1 MAALQREI
9 KFYVM
14 HPDDPKLTV
23 RSSYNVKNPY
33 APDRYYQGWGN
44 MRDMRHMWA
53 INQTISI
60 NYLQKLIGILI
71 LIIVMRFVRFLYNET
86 YYVMLHIL
94 TTLLIKIIKFCLRR
108 IILMTNAYVI

>member
-44 MRDMRHMWA
+44 MRDMRHM
-53 INQTISI
+53 
-60 NYLQKLIGILI
+60 
-71 LIIVMRFVRFLYNET
+71 
-86 YYVMLHIL
+86 
-94 TTLLIKIIKFCLRR
+94 
-108 IILMTNAYVI
+108 

>member
-14 HPDDPKLTV
+14 HPDDPKLLV

-44 MRDMRHMWA
+44 MRDMRHMWEIKDNTNRVQVLVYFKISALKFMKGCIVIA
-53 INQTISI
+53 IICKF
-60 NYLQKLIGILI
+60 YGKFKL
-71 LIIVMRFVRFLYNET
+71 V
-86 YYVMLHIL
+86 
-94 TTLLIKIIKFCLRR
+94 
-108 IILMTNAYVI
+108 